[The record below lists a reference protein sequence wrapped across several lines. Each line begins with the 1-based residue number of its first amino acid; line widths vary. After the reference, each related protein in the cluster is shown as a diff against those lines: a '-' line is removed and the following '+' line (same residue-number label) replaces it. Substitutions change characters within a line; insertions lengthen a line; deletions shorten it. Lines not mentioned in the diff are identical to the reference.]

1 MQDINENEAL
11 VKAKSEYELLQ
22 EEIQRLQAEIAN
34 LMAERDDLICREC
47 KEIAADY
54 DAKIGALELEVLH
67 AQIELHKLKAVIE
80 MLQASINLQ
89 KELDEAKARLEAEQK
104 AAEFEDELNRKAEE
118 AKSNR
123 EFKKSEEEKE
133 EEWEREQEQK
143 EKERKE
149 RKAREQKKQKESD
162 SGEEYNEDGYED
174 TEDTEA
180 ERKYKS
186 RTDEMKALYRKIVK
200 VLHPD
205 VNPDITKK
213 ENDML
218 IEATTAYREGD
229 LDTLRKI
236 AAMIDSGAVGDRNVA
251 DEQVDIERLRD
262 IAEELKR
269 CVTTLQME
277 IYRIKTSFPYNVKD
291 FLADEQAVAERQL
304 ELRNILKETTEDI
317 VRLENRIDEM
327 TKGMI

>member
-1 MQDINENEAL
+1 MKDINRDKTI

-22 EEIQRLQAEIAN
+22 EEIQRLQTEIAN

-54 DAKIGALELEVLH
+54 DEKIGQLELEVLH
-67 AQIELHKLKAVIE
+67 AQIELHKLKAIIE

-89 KELDEAKARLEAEQK
+89 KELDEAYARLEAEKK
-104 AAEFEDELNRKAEE
+104 AAQFEEELNRKAEE

-133 EEWEREQEQK
+133 EEWQREQEQK
-143 EKERKE
+143 EQERKE
-149 RKAREQKKQKESD
+149 RKESEAKEKKENGTEKE
-162 SGEEYNEDGYED
+162 EER
-174 TEDTEA
+174 TEDSEA

-205 VNPDITKK
+205 VNPDITEK

-229 LDTLRKI
+229 LETLRKI
-236 AAMIDSGAVGDRNVA
+236 AAMIDSGAVGDGNVF
-251 DEQVDIERLRD
+251 DEEFDLERLRE
-262 IAEELKR
+262 IVEELKR
-269 CVTTLQME
+269 CVTVLQME
-277 IYRIKTSFPYNVKD
+277 IYGIKTSFPYNMKD
-291 FLADEQAVAERQL
+291 FLADEQAVVERQI

-317 VRLENRIDEM
+317 VRLEKRIDEM
-327 TKGMI
+327 TKGKY

>member
-1 MQDINENEAL
+1 MSDINTDDAL
-11 VKAKSEYELLQ
+11 VKAKSEYEFLQ
-22 EEIQRLQAEIAN
+22 EEIQRLQAEIVD

-80 MLQASINLQ
+80 ILQASINLQ
-89 KELDEAKARLEAEQK
+89 KELDEAKARLEVEQK
-104 AAEFEDELNRKAEE
+104 AAEFEEELNRKAEE

-133 EEWEREQEQK
+133 EEWQREQEQK
-143 EKERKE
+143 EQEHKERKE
-149 RKAREQKKQKESD
+149 REAEEKNEEGSEEEEERAED
-162 SGEEYNEDGYED
+162 S
-174 TEDTEA
+174 EA

-186 RTDEMKALYRKIVK
+186 RTDEMKTLYRKIVK

-205 VNPDITKK
+205 VNPDITEK

-218 IEATTAYREGD
+218 IEATTAYKEGD
-229 LDTLRKI
+229 LETLRKI
-236 AAMIDSGAVGDRNVA
+236 AAMIDSGAIGDSDVL
-251 DEQVDIERLRD
+251 DEKVDIERLRE
-262 IAEELKR
+262 IVEELKR
-269 CVTTLQME
+269 CVTALQME
-277 IYRIKTSFPYNVKD
+277 IYNIKTSFPYNMKE
-291 FLADEQAVAERQL
+291 FLEDEQAVAERQL
-304 ELRNILKETTEDI
+304 ELKNLLKETTEDI

-327 TKGMI
+327 IKGDY

>member
-1 MQDINENEAL
+1 MQYNKDDAL
-11 VKAKSEYELLQ
+11 VKAKSEYDSLK
-22 EEIQRLQAEIAN
+22 EEIQHLQAEIAN

-54 DAKIGALELEVLH
+54 DAKIGSLELEVLH

-80 MLQASINLQ
+80 MLQASINMQ
-89 KELDEAKARLEAEQK
+89 KKIDEAKARLEAEKK
-104 AAEFEDELNRKAEE
+104 AAEFEEELNKKAEE

-133 EEWEREQEQK
+133 EEWQREQEQK
-143 EKERKE
+143 ERERKERKE
-149 RKAREQKKQKESD
+149 REAKEKN
-162 SGEEYNEDGYED
+162 EEGTEEER
-174 TEDTEA
+174 TEDPEA

-205 VNPDITKK
+205 VNPDITKE

-218 IEATTAYREGD
+218 IEATTAYKEGD
-229 LDTLRKI
+229 LETLRKI
-236 AAMIDSGAVGDRNVA
+236 AAMIDAGTIGAGEAA
-251 DEQVDIERLRD
+251 DEQVDIERLRE
-262 IAEELKR
+262 IVEELKR
-269 CVTTLQME
+269 TITALQMD
-277 IYRIKTSFPYNVKD
+277 IYRIKTSFPYNMKD
-291 FLADEQAVAERQL
+291 FLADEKAVAERQL

-317 VRLENRIDEM
+317 VRLEQRIDEM
-327 TKGMI
+327 TGGSK

>member
-1 MQDINENEAL
+1 MSDINRDEAL
-11 VKAKSEYELLQ
+11 VKAKSEYERLQ
-22 EEIQRLQAEIAN
+22 EEIQRLKAEIAS

-67 AQIELHKLKAVIE
+67 AQIELHKLKVVIE

-89 KELDEAKARLEAEQK
+89 KELDEAAAREEADKK

-133 EEWEREQEQK
+133 EEWQREQEQK
-143 EKERKE
+143 EQERRE
-149 RKAREQKKQKESD
+149 RKAQEEQEKKEQAGSDEEKE
-162 SGEEYNEDGYED
+162 EER
-174 TEDTEA
+174 TEDPDA

-205 VNPDITKK
+205 VNPDITKE

-218 IEATTAYREGD
+218 IEATTAYKEGD
-229 LDTLRKI
+229 LETLRKI
-236 AAMIDSGAVGDRNVA
+236 AAMIDSGSRGNAEAAN
-251 DEQVDIERLRD
+251 EQVSIERLRE
-262 IAEELKR
+262 IVEELKR
-269 CVTTLQME
+269 CVTALQME
-277 IYRIKTSFPYNVKD
+277 IYGIKTSFPYNMKE

-327 TKGMI
+327 TKGNY

>member
-1 MQDINENEAL
+1 MSDINRDEAL
-11 VKAKSEYELLQ
+11 VKAKSEYDSLQ
-22 EEIQRLQAEIAN
+22 EEIQRLQAEIAS

-54 DAKIGALELEVLH
+54 DAKIGELELQVLN

-89 KELDEAKARLEAEQK
+89 KELDEATARAEAEKK
-104 AAEFEDELNRKAEE
+104 AAQFEEELNKKAEE

-133 EEWEREQEQK
+133 EEWQREQEQK
-143 EKERKE
+143 ERERQERKE
-149 RKAREQKKQKESD
+149 KKAKEKQEKGS
-162 SGEEYNEDGYED
+162 EEDFEEER
-174 TEDTEA
+174 TEDPEA

-205 VNPDITKK
+205 VNPDITEK

-229 LDTLRKI
+229 LETLRKI
-236 AAMIDSGAVGDRNVA
+236 ATMIDSGAIGDGETVN
-251 DEQVDIERLRD
+251 EELSIERLRE
-262 IAEELKR
+262 IVEELKR
-269 CVTTLQME
+269 CVTALQME
-277 IYRIKTSFPYNVKD
+277 IYGIKTSFPYNMKD
-291 FLADEQAVAERQL
+291 FLADEQAVAARQM
-304 ELRNILKETTEDI
+304 ELRNILKETTENI

-327 TKGMI
+327 TKSM